1 MDEDNK
7 YTLDD
12 LVIFSADQKPL
23 DFRQAFDDLI
33 VDKIQAAVD
42 IRKLEI
48 AQSMFN
54 RAGDSEEN

>member
-7 YTLDD
+7 YTLND
-12 LVIFSADQKPL
+12 LVVFSADQKPL
-23 DFRQAFDDLI
+23 DFRNVFNDLI

-42 IRKLEI
+42 NRKLEI

-54 RAGDSEEN
+54 SAGASEED

>member
-7 YTLDD
+7 YTLND
-12 LVIFSADQKPL
+12 LVVFSADQKPL
-23 DFRQAFDDLI
+23 DFQNVFNDLI

-42 IRKLEI
+42 NRKLEI

-54 RAGDSEEN
+54 SAGASEED